1 MIEIKDGF
9 DDEEEI
15 LKEESMAEDET
26 LTEDEEAEAE
36 ESEEEAEE
44 SAEEAGEEPKGEE
57 EAETEEPKTESDE
70 TEKSD
75 ETSENVPRDA
85 EDGTEPED
93 DAPKSEKKSL
103 FGKKKEKRDKKDDKI
118 DELTDLLKRNMAEF
132 DNFRKRTEKE
142 KSAMYEIGARSV
154 IEKLLP
160 IVDNFE
166 RGLATKSEEEK
177 EEDSFTN
184 GMDLVYKQI
193 LKLFEDL
200 GVEAIETEGQT
211 FDPNFHNA
219 VMHIDDE
226 NLGENV
232 IAQEFQKGYT
242 YRGTV
247 IRHSMVQVAN

>member
-9 DDEEEI
+9 DEEEI
-15 LKEESMAEDET
+15 LKDETMAEDEAFEGD
-26 LTEDEEAEAE
+26 EDAEAE
-36 ESEEEAEE
+36 ESEV
-44 SAEEAGEEPKGEE
+44 
-57 EAETEEPKTESDE
+57 EAETEEC
-70 TEKSD
+70 
-75 ETSENVPRDA
+75 
-85 EDGTEPED
+85 EPEED
-93 DAPKSEKKSL
+93 ESEEDEEDSEEESEEAVDEEGSTETVTGEVEDAPDSEEAGKPEKKSL
-103 FGKKKEKRDKKDDKI
+103 FGKKKDKRDKKDDKI

-166 RGLATKSEEEK
+166 RGLATKSDEDK

-200 GVEAIETEGQT
+200 GVEVIETEGQT